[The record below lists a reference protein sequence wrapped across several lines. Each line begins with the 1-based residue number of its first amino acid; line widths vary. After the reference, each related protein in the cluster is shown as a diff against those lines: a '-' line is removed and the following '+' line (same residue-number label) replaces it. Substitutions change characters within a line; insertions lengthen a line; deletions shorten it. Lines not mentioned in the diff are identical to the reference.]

1 MKRTTDEIKQ
11 KFADYWPKAEIPDA
25 VKSLWRERL
34 RNLNNNV
41 LWEAFDEVR
50 VKYSSQTPQIKWVL
64 DSYHEIY
71 RSRYMNSPSSIQN
84 DSQRILEEQAD
95 RESRDFADRAKADLD
110 RISED
115 ELRAVADQI
124 PIVMDPNPKKWGSV
138 QRGLVWVKLF
148 GSSQSSAS
156 PSLSPDPVPH
166 G

>member
-1 MKRTTDEIKQ
+1 MKRTIDEIKQ

-41 LWEAFDEVR
+41 VWEALDEVR

-71 RSRYMNSPSSIQN
+71 RSRYMNSPSLIQN
-84 DSQRILEEQAD
+84 DSERILEEQAD
-95 RESRDFADRAKADLD
+95 RESREFADRAKADLE